1 MKESLQSRIS
11 KAQIRLAHRQ
21 SLFAGNFVALKNR
34 IQNNLVSPKAL
45 IMACI
50 IGFVFGRYMLA
61 AGLIKPVNNSIKPL
75 IRASVLSGYSV
86 IWRRVINVV
95 LNIYRSSR
103 NSAKGQQIISD
114 RDASLT

>member
-11 KAQIRLAHRQ
+11 KAQVRLVHRQ
-21 SLFAGNFVALKNR
+21 SLLAGNITALKNR
-34 IQNNLVSPKAL
+34 IRKNLASPKAL

-50 IGFVFGRYMLA
+50 IGFVFGRYMQA
-61 AGLIKPVNNSIKPL
+61 VGLIKPVKNSIKPL

-86 IWRRVINVV
+86 IWRRVINVA

-103 NSAKGQQIISD
+103 NSAKGQQIIPD